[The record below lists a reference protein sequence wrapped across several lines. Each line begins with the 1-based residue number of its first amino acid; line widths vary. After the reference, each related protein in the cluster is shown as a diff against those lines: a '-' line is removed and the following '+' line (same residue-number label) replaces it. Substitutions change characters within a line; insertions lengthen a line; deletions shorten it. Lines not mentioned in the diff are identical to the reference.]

1 MIDLILAALAGVLT
15 IASPCVLPVLPMV
28 LNASSDESSA
38 LRPVAIALG
47 FVLAFSALGVA
58 FGALSSSLAWA
69 QDAVRTVA
77 ILILLLSGLARLW
90 PSAFERLLA
99 PLGGIID
106 RFAGVAAGITSGTG
120 TGLAGGFVLGM
131 TLGVVWTPCAGPT
144 LAAILAL
151 VAKAQD
157 LGRAGVL
164 LALFSAGAAI
174 PLLVIAYGGRYVT
187 AQVRKVSRYAQRLQQ
202 VFGAA
207 VVVTAVAM
215 LFQVDTLVVARLST
229 VLPSIHLGV

>member
-28 LNASSDESSA
+28 LSASSDESSA

-77 ILILLLSGLARLW
+77 IVILLLSGLARLW
-90 PSAFERLLA
+90 PSAFERLVA
-99 PLGGIID
+99 PFGDIID
-106 RFAGVAAGITSGTG
+106 RFAGVASRTG

>member
-1 MIDLILAALAGVLT
+1 M
-15 IASPCVLPVLPMV
+15 
-28 LNASSDESSA
+28 
-38 LRPVAIALG
+38 
-47 FVLAFSALGVA
+47 
-58 FGALSSSLAWA
+58 
-69 QDAVRTVA
+69 
-77 ILILLLSGLARLW
+77 
-90 PSAFERLLA
+90 
-99 PLGGIID
+99 
-106 RFAGVAAGITSGTG
+106 
-120 TGLAGGFVLGM
+120 
-131 TLGVVWTPCAGPT
+131 
-144 LAAILAL
+144 
-151 VAKAQD
+151 
-157 LGRAGVL
+157 L

>member
-28 LNASSDESSA
+28 LSASSDESSA

-58 FGALSSSLAWA
+58 F
-69 QDAVRTVA
+69 V
-77 ILILLLSGLARLW
+77 ILLLSGLARLW
-90 PSAFERLLA
+90 PSAFERLVA

-229 VLPSIHLGV
+229 GLPSIHLGV

>member
-28 LNASSDESSA
+28 LSASSDEASA

-77 ILILLLSGLARLW
+77 IVILLLSGLARLW
-90 PSAFERLLA
+90 PSVFERLVA
-99 PLGGIID
+99 PFGGIID
-106 RFAGVAAGITSGTG
+106 RFAGVASRTG

-144 LAAILAL
+144 LASILAL

-207 VVVTAVAM
+207 VVVTAIAM
-215 LFQVDTLVVARLST
+215 LFQVDALVVARLST

>member
-28 LNASSDESSA
+28 LSASSDESSA

-69 QDAVRTVA
+69 QDTVA
-77 ILILLLSGLARLW
+77 IVILLLSGLARLW
-90 PSAFERLLA
+90 PSAFERLVA